1 MKPTPEQEVVI
12 GTDLKASDALK
23 VVAFAG
29 AGKTSTLVEY
39 SRVRPLEQFLYVAFN
54 KSVQTEAEGKFPANV
69 MSRTIHSLAYQ
80 AIGRKFSNLGNVP
93 FFLVTKM
100 FGVDVYRA
108 TLILRTLENWH
119 NSDADG
125 IEERHCPPDT
135 LGRFEKGFETRIV
148 EAAERL
154 WYEMQQG
161 TEKVPMTHSGYL
173 KLYQLSKPTLN
184 FDTILLD
191 EAQDSNPVTMSIVN
205 RQRESGCRLIM
216 VGDPYQAIY
225 SWRGACDAMEM
236 VDCKTLYLSQS
247 FRFGPAVASV
257 ANKLLT
263 TFFANKV
270 PLRGFDI
277 EDRVVEDHGEASRF
291 TVICRT
297 NQQLFRSADFY
308 AGLSRSI
315 AVVGGVGFEQ
325 FMDKLMDVFHLYS
338 GNRSAIKERQVA
350 FFKSYGDLV
359 KFAQDRLDAELGS
372 RVNIVNDFKDRT
384 PEAIRRIRTKCV
396 GEKSCDILLVTG
408 HKSKGLE
415 WHNVSLTDDF
425 AELFDE
431 HRQPFKVDE
440 EMLPKDEV
448 NLLYVAATRSQRQLK
463 LNGELRSLM
472 QWTPSVPPNS
482 ESNDLLDASQC
493 EEEFTEQN

>member
-1 MKPTPEQEVVI
+1 
-12 GTDLKASDALK
+12 
-23 VVAFAG
+23 
-29 AGKTSTLVEY
+29 
-39 SRVRPLEQFLYVAFN
+39 
-54 KSVQTEAEGKFPANV
+54 
-69 MSRTIHSLAYQ
+69 
-80 AIGRKFSNLGNVP
+80 
-93 FFLVTKM
+93 
-100 FGVDVYRA
+100 
-108 TLILRTLENWH
+108 
-119 NSDADG
+119 
-125 IEERHCPPDT
+125 
-135 LGRFEKGFETRIV
+135 
-148 EAAERL
+148 
-154 WYEMQQG
+154 
-161 TEKVPMTHSGYL
+161 
-173 KLYQLSKPTLN
+173 
-184 FDTILLD
+184 
-191 EAQDSNPVTMSIVN
+191 
-205 RQRESGCRLIM
+205 
-216 VGDPYQAIY
+216 
-225 SWRGACDAMEM
+225 MEM